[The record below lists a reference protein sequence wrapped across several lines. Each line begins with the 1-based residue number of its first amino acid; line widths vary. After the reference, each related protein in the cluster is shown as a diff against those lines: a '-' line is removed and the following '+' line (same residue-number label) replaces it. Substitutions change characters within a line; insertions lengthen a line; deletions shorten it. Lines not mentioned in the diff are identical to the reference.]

1 MPIDRAYYKS
11 AISSF
16 LQEEPAKILG
26 RIASENS
33 FNLTP
38 QQKEAWIQQADILKE
53 VLRPYQGRIY
63 FEYSIPRMGRR
74 IDAVFI
80 VNSVVFIIE
89 FKVGAQSYEA
99 ADLDQVMDYAL
110 DLHNFHEGSHAI
122 TLVPILVAT
131 KAPSLGYRIEQVRD
145 NEIHTPICAN
155 RENLSAILEE
165 VLANNVG
172 QPIRWE
178 DWERSGYKPTP
189 TIIEATLALYNGHSV
204 KDISR
209 SDACARNLSE
219 TSGAIAQVIQ
229 RSQAQREKSIVMVT
243 GVPGAGKTLVGLNIA
258 TMHINPEDELYS
270 VFLSGNGPLVKILQ
284 EALAR
289 DKVAQHKEAGKKLRK
304 GDALSEV
311 KAFIQNVH
319 HFRDEG
325 LIDLTKPPVEH
336 VALFDEAQRA
346 WTKEHTVRFMR
357 EKKNHDSFDQS
368 EPEFLISCMDRH
380 SDWAT
385 VVCLVGGGQ
394 EINTGE
400 AGIQEWYSAIE
411 AAYPRWKVY
420 LSDQLSDSEYG
431 AGEVIERAKNNAN
444 VTFMPELH
452 LSTSVRSFR
461 SEKVSLFVKQ
471 LLDFEEASARYN
483 LAEIQEKY
491 PIMMTRDLESAKAW
505 VKARARG
512 SERYGMVVSS
522 QAERLKPYA
531 IDVRVKTDP
540 VHWFLDGKKDV
551 RSSYYLEDVATEFDV
566 QGLELDWVC
575 MAWDADFRYR
585 DGRWQHWSFR
595 GNKWQRINKPERQI
609 YQKNAYRV
617 LLTRARQGMVL
628 FVPEGDD
635 RDHTRPKVFYDHT
648 YHYLKGI
655 GIPELK
661 Q

>member
-1 MPIDRAYYKS
+1 MPTDRAYYKS
-11 AISSF
+11 SIKGF
-16 LQEEPAKILG
+16 LHEEPAKIFG
-26 RIASENS
+26 RIAIENS
-33 FNLTP
+33 FNLTT
-38 QQKEAWIQQADILKE
+38 QQKEAWIQQANILKR
-53 VLRPYQGRIY
+53 VLGQYQGRIY

-74 IDAVFI
+74 IDAVVI
-80 VNSVVFIIE
+80 INSVVFIIE
-89 FKVGAQSYEA
+89 FKVGAQSYES

-131 KAPSLGYRIEQVRD
+131 NAPSLRYRIEQVRD

-155 RENLSAILEE
+155 RENLSAILEK
-165 VLANNVG
+165 VLDKNAG
-172 QPIRWE
+172 QSIRWE
-178 DWERSGYKPTP
+178 EWERSGYKPTP

-204 KDISR
+204 DEISR

-219 TSGAIAQVIQ
+219 TTQAIAQVIQ
-229 RSQAQREKSIVMVT
+229 RSRAQREKSIVMVT

-258 TMHINPEDELYS
+258 TMHINPEGDLYS

-289 DKVAQHKEAGKKLRK
+289 NKVAQHKEAGEKLRK

-325 LIDLTKPPVEH
+325 LIDPTKPPIEH

-346 WTKEHTVRFMR
+346 WTKEHTVKFMR
-357 EKKNHDSFDQS
+357 EKKSHDSFDQS

-400 AGIQEWYSAIE
+400 AGIQEWYSAVE
-411 AAYPRWKVY
+411 SEFPHWNVY
-420 LSDQLSDSEYG
+420 LSDQLIDSEYG

-471 LLDFEEASARYN
+471 LLDFEEASARSN

-491 PIMMTRDLESAKAW
+491 PIVMTRDLESAKSW
-505 VKARARG
+505 VRSQARG
-512 SERYGMVVSS
+512 TERFGMVVSS

-540 VHWFLDGKKDV
+540 VHWFLDGKDDV

-575 MAWDADFRYR
+575 MAWDADFRYHN
-585 DGRWQHWSFR
+585 GRWEHWSFR

-628 FVPEGDD
+628 FVPEGNDQ
-635 RDHTRPKVFYDHT
+635 DHTRPKKFYDHT
-648 YHYLKGI
+648 YSYLKGI
-655 GIPELK
+655 GIAEL
-661 Q
+661 

>member
-16 LQEEPAKILG
+16 LQEEPAKIIG
-26 RIASENS
+26 RIASVNS
-33 FNLTP
+33 FDLTV
-38 QQKEAWIQQADILKE
+38 QQKDAWIQQANILKQ
-53 VLRPYQGRIY
+53 VLSPYQGRIY

-74 IDAVFI
+74 IDAVVI
-80 VNSVVFIIE
+80 VDSVVFIIE

-99 ADLDQVMDYAL
+99 TDLDQVMDYAL
-110 DLHNFHEGSHAI
+110 DLHNFHEGSHTI
-122 TLVPILVAT
+122 TLIPILVAT
-131 KAPSLGYRIEQVRD
+131 KAPSLEYQIEQVRD
-145 NEIHTPICAN
+145 NRIHTPICAN
-155 RENLSAILEE
+155 RENLSVILEK

-219 TSGAIAQVIQ
+219 TSEAIAEVIQ

-258 TMHINPEDELYS
+258 TMHINPKDELYS

-289 DKVAQHKEAGKKLRK
+289 DKVAQHREAGKKLRK

-325 LIDLTKPPVEH
+325 LIDPTKPPVEH

-346 WTKEHTVRFMR
+346 WTKEHTVKFMR

-380 SDWAT
+380 PDWAT

-431 AGEVIERAKNNAN
+431 AGEVIERAKINAN

-471 LLDFEEASARYN
+471 LLDFEEASARNN

-491 PIMMTRDLESAKAW
+491 PIVMTRDLESAKAW
-505 VKARARG
+505 VKAQARG

-540 VHWFLDGKKDV
+540 VHWFLDGKHDV

-585 DGRWQHWSFR
+585 DGRWEHWSFR
-595 GNKWQRINKPERQI
+595 GNKWQHINKPERQI

-635 RDHTRPKVFYDHT
+635 RDHTRPKMFYDQT
-648 YHYLKGI
+648 YRYLKGI
-655 GIPELK
+655 GILEL
-661 Q
+661 

>member
-357 EKKNHDSFDQS
+357 EKKNHDSFDKS

>member
-16 LQEEPAKILG
+16 LQEEPAKIIG
-26 RIASENS
+26 RIASVNS
-33 FNLTP
+33 FDLTV
-38 QQKEAWIQQADILKE
+38 QQKDAWIQQANILKQ
-53 VLRPYQGRIY
+53 VLSPYQGRIY

-74 IDAVFI
+74 IDAVVI
-80 VNSVVFIIE
+80 VDSVVFIIE

-99 ADLDQVMDYAL
+99 TDLDQVMDYAL
-110 DLHNFHEGSHAI
+110 DLHNFHEGSHTI
-122 TLVPILVAT
+122 TLIPILVAT
-131 KAPSLGYRIEQVRD
+131 KAPSLEYQIEQVRD
-145 NEIHTPICAN
+145 NRIHTPICAN
-155 RENLSAILEE
+155 RENLSVILEK

-219 TSGAIAQVIQ
+219 TSEAIAEVIQ

-258 TMHINPEDELYS
+258 TMHINPKDELYS

-289 DKVAQHKEAGKKLRK
+289 DKVAQHREAGKKLRK

-325 LIDLTKPPVEH
+325 LIDPTKPPVEH
-336 VALFDEAQRA
+336 VAIFDEAQRA
-346 WTKEHTVRFMR
+346 WTKEHTVKFMR

-380 SDWAT
+380 PDWAT

-431 AGEVIERAKNNAN
+431 AGEVIERAKINAN
-444 VTFMPELH
+444 VTFVPELH

-471 LLDFEEASARYN
+471 LLDFEEASARNN

-491 PIMMTRDLESAKAW
+491 PIVMTRDLESAKAW
-505 VKARARG
+505 VKAQARG

-540 VHWFLDGKKDV
+540 VHWFLDGKHDV

-585 DGRWQHWSFR
+585 DGRWEHWSFR
-595 GNKWQRINKPERQI
+595 GNKWQHINKPERQI

-635 RDHTRPKVFYDHT
+635 RDHTRPKMFYDQT
-648 YHYLKGI
+648 YRYLKGI
-655 GIPELK
+655 GILEL
-661 Q
+661 